1 MQSLID
7 DRRREQDRLDEI
19 RRLRARELQLSR
31 VVGGGSSHM
40 ILTSKP
46 SDDKDAIITQLS
58 IKAN

>member
-1 MQSLID
+1 MQNLID

-31 VVGGGSSHM
+31 VVGGGS
-40 ILTSKP
+40 TSKP
-46 SDDKDAIITQLS
+46 SDDKDVIITQLS